1 MSVMPDTPTVFGE
14 QGIGYGSVDA
24 IGRPPVG
31 YLDAAL
37 DTAKEQLRHAV
48 VTVVDR
54 MSRNEQS
61 QSITISCPQ
70 VVVVHFF
77 QDAEQLSQVLGEV
90 ADVHKT
96 GADDRLRW
104 VVRKGPLNGV
114 SWESRVISEDRR
126 LRFVDTGQNDG
137 IANEIVLDFSEAPRG
152 RGTEVTLRVK
162 SPAPRLVSG
171 ALAYKALYR
180 ARALLQTGEIPTISH
195 NPSARES
202 AR

>member
-1 MSVMPDTPTVFGE
+1 MPDTPAVFGE
-14 QGIGYGSVDA
+14 QAIGYGSVDA

-31 YLDAAL
+31 YFDAAL

-48 VTVVDR
+48 GTVVDR
-54 MSRNEQS
+54 MARNEQS

-70 VVVVHFF
+70 QEVRRFF

-96 GADDRLRW
+96 DADDRLRW
-104 VVRKGPLNGV
+104 VIRKGPLNGV
-114 SWESRVISEDRR
+114 SWESVMVSEDRR
-126 LRFVDTGQNDG
+126 LRFVDAGRNNG
-137 IANEIVLDFSEAPRG
+137 VASEIILDFSEAPRG
-152 RGTEVTLRVK
+152 RGTEVTLRIK

>member
-1 MSVMPDTPTVFGE
+1 MA
-14 QGIGYGSVDA
+14 SVDA
-24 IGRPPVG
+24 IGRSPVG
-31 YLDAAL
+31 YFDAAL
-37 DTAKEQLRHAV
+37 DTAREQLRHAV
-48 VTVVDR
+48 VAVVDR

-61 QSITISCPQ
+61 QSITIGCAQ
-70 VVVVHFF
+70 EDVRRFF

-114 SWESRVISEDRR
+114 SWESQVVSEERG

-137 IANEIVLDFSEAPRG
+137 IANEIVLEFSEAPRG
-152 RGTEVTLRVK
+152 RGTEVTLRVN
-162 SPAPRLVSG
+162 SSVPRLVSG

-180 ARALLQTGEIPTISH
+180 ARALLQTGEIPTISY

-202 AR
+202 TR